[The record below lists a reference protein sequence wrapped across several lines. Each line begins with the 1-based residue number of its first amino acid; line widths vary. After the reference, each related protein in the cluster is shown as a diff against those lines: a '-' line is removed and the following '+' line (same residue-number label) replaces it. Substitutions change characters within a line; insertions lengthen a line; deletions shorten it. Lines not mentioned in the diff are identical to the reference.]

1 MNLLCIF
8 AYLNIC
14 ILYVVNSAEGSDI
27 GLLKDEKSQAQS
39 LQERVEKM
47 IQSTRR
53 KGFVL
58 FDSKTFKDLVRSSP
72 RNYSVVVM
80 FTALSDS
87 RGCIIC
93 RQASEEFYQLII
105 SSSHAPSM
113 LTNRLFFGVV
123 DYDENSEIFQSL
135 GLNSAPAFVHF
146 PPKGK
151 PKKRDHMDIQRL
163 GFLAEVLAKWI
174 AERSDVYIRI
184 YRGPNYV
191 GTMVLI
197 TCFGAAAILI
207 YLRRNNLEFLFN
219 PNTWCSFAILFVLFM
234 ISGQMW
240 NHIRGPPFVY
250 YTQSGGVAYVHDSSQ
265 GQFVSETYFVMMMYG
280 LVILGVILL
289 CEAGSFN
296 GEKFVE
302 ATGPGFRRIQVFFG
316 LALLVF
322 FFSLILSMFRSK
334 AGGYPYRFLFR

>member
-1 MNLLCIF
+1 MKNL
-8 AYLNIC
+8 AYLFLIF
-14 ILYVVNSAEGSDI
+14 Y
-27 GLLKDEKSQAQS
+27 LLKICEASTGGDLELIKNDKSQAQS
-39 LQERVEKM
+39 LQERVQQIVQLTQK
-47 IQSTRR
+47 R
-53 KGFVL
+53 GFVL
-58 FDSKTFKDLVRSSP
+58 LDNKTFKELVRGSP

-80 FTALSDS
+80 FTALSTS
-87 RGCIIC
+87 RGCLIC
-93 RQASEEFYQLII
+93 RQANEEFSQLIN
-105 SSSHAPSM
+105 SFRHAQTM
-113 LTNRLFFGVV
+113 MTNRLFFGVV
-123 DYDENSEIFQSL
+123 DFDDGVEIFQSI
-135 GLNSAPAFVHF
+135 GINSAPAFVHF

-163 GFLAEVLAKWI
+163 GFVAEVLAKWI
-174 AERSDVYIRI
+174 AERTDMYIRV
-184 YRGPNYV
+184 YRGPNYF

-197 TCFGAAAILI
+197 TCFGVAGVLI

-265 GQFVSETYFVMMMYG
+265 GQFVSETYFVMIMYG
-280 LVILGVILL
+280 LVVLGVILL
-289 CEAGSFN
+289 CEAGSVSEDKIN
-296 GEKFVE
+296 
-302 ATGPGFRRIQVFFG
+302 GPGPGLRRIQAFFG
-316 LALLVF
+316 LGLLIF